1 MSRSPIR
8 GCRDWH
14 STRRAFLGR
23 TTEVVP
29 VPADAMDG
37 LEAFARSG
45 GLTRRNLLERGVGL
59 WIGTAA
65 LAGLSTRGVLEAAS
79 AQAAAAP
86 DATILVSLYLDGGND
101 GLNTLVPLADP
112 LYPKLRARLGVDP
125 ATALPLPGVAEFG
138 WHPSLAGLRAL
149 YDQGKVAV
157 LPSVDFSDAD
167 QSHFNSAAYWRRGIV
182 GPSFETTG
190 WLGRTLD
197 IVGVPDNPLQ
207 AISVS
212 YSPDPVLA
220 SKRAATATVY
230 DPNGFDFYIGDVW
243 ESDGFQAAYRNAAG
257 GRSTSEA
264 LMAARR
270 TYANA
275 FRVQDQLAP
284 LRVDDD
290 HPLPPVPV
298 AYPDTDLGKG
308 LQNLARM
315 LGAGF
320 GTRIAALSAGGYD
333 THDEQAET
341 HKELL
346 TDLGDSLAA
355 WQADLT
361 ARGLSSRVLTM
372 VWSEFGRRPEENDTG
387 TDHGAG
393 GLMLIVGDRA
403 NGGIRSEFPGLAQLD
418 EDDNLRVTTEFRT
431 VYATLLESWLG
442 VEAARVLPGIDG
454 ARLPLVK

>member
-1 MSRSPIR
+1 MSPRPIR

-23 TTEVVP
+23 ATEVVP

-37 LEAFARSG
+37 LGAFAQSG

-65 LAGLSTRGVLEAAS
+65 LAGLSTRSVLEAAS

-112 LYPKLRARLGVDP
+112 LYPTLRTHVGVDP
-125 ATALPLPGVAEFG
+125 ATTLALPGNPEFG
-138 WHPSLAGLRAL
+138 WHPSLTGLKAL

-157 LPSVDFSDAD
+157 LPSVDFADAD

-182 GPSFETTG
+182 GPSFETAG

-197 IVGVPDNPLQ
+197 IVGVSDNPLQ
-207 AISVS
+207 GISVS

-220 SKRAATATVY
+220 SHRAATATVY
-230 DPNGFDFYIGDVW
+230 DPSNFNFYIDGVW
-243 ESDGFQAAYRNAAG
+243 ESDGFIKAYRNAASG
-257 GRSTSEA
+257 TSSSGA

-270 TYANA
+270 TYANS
-275 FRVQDQLAP
+275 FRVQDQLKP

-298 AYPDTDLGKG
+298 AYPDSDLGKG

-320 GTRIAALSAGGYD
+320 GTRVATLSAGGYD
-333 THDEQAET
+333 THDEQADT

-346 TDLGDSLAA
+346 TDLGDSLMA

-372 VWSEFGRRPEENDTG
+372 VWSEFGRRPEDNDTG

-442 VEAARVLPGIDG
+442 VEAARVLPKIDG
-454 ARLPLVK
+454 TRLPLVK

>member
-1 MSRSPIR
+1 MSRSPMR

-14 STRRAFLGR
+14 ATRRAFLGR
-23 TTEVVP
+23 ATDALP
-29 VPADAMDG
+29 VPADAMEG
-37 LEAFARSG
+37 LAEFARSG

-65 LAGLSTRGVLEAAS
+65 LAGMSTRGVLEAAS

-86 DATILVSLYLDGGND
+86 DATILVSLYLEGGND

-112 LYPKLRARLGVDP
+112 LYPTLRSRLGITP
-125 ATALPLPGVAEFG
+125 GTALALPGNPEFG
-138 WHPSLAGLRAL
+138 WHPGLTGLKAL

-157 LPSVDFSDAD
+157 LPSVDFADAD

-182 GPSFETTG
+182 GPSFETAG

-197 IVGVPDNPLQ
+197 IVGVADNPLQ
-207 AISVS
+207 GISVN

-220 SKRAATATVY
+220 SHRAATATVY
-230 DPNGFDFYIGDVW
+230 DPSNFNFNIDGVW
-243 ESDGFQAAYRNAAG
+243 GNEFVGAYRNAAG
-257 GRSTSEA
+257 GQSASEG
-264 LMAARR
+264 LMAARN

-275 FRVQDQLAP
+275 FRVQDQLTP
-284 LRVDDD
+284 LRVDDA
-290 HPLPPVPV
+290 HPLAPVPM
-298 AYPDTDLGKG
+298 AYPDSDLGKG

-320 GTRIAALSAGGYD
+320 GTRVAALSMGGFD
-333 THDEQAET
+333 THDDQAAD
-341 HKELL
+341 HQNLL
-346 TDLGDSLAA
+346 KDLGDSLLA

-372 VWSEFGRRPEENDTG
+372 VWSEFGRRPEDNESGG

-393 GLMLIVGDRA
+393 GLVMVVGDRA

-442 VEAARVLPGIDG
+442 VEAARVLPRIDG
-454 ARLPLVK
+454 ARLALVK